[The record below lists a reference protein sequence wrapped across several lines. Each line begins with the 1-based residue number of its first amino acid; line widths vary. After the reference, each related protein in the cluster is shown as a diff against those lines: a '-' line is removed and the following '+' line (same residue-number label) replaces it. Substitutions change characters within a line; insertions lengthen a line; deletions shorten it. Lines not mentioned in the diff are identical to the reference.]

1 LDINEKETNIY
12 GIAKNSRINTFYFF
26 DKKELFRC
34 HQCQFHRH
42 HLQL

>member
-12 GIAKNSRINTFYFF
+12 GIEKKFKDKYVLFF